1 MGMQVITTKVAGHVD
16 LEQFEGRV
24 HFVETEDVDSI
35 RELVDNLP
43 HTFDLRARSVIV
55 QTRSAKAVVDN
66 IENKIME
73 VMK

>member
-1 MGMQVITTKVAGHVD
+1 
-16 LEQFEGRV
+16 
-24 HFVETEDVDSI
+24 
-35 RELVDNLP
+35 
-43 HTFDLRARSVIV
+43 LRARSVIV